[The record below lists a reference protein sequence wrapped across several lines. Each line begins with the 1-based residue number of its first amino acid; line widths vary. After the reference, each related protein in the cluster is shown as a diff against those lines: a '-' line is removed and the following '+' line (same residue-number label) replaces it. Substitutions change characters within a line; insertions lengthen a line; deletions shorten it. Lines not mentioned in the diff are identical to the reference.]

1 MIHVDPNWAEQ
12 IYSGYFVVN
21 MQKGIIGLGEITGQC
36 YRVKTSKKKKRNQ
49 DTKVPGTGA
58 QILGEGQEG

>member
-36 YRVKTSKKKKRNQ
+36 YRVKTSKKKKEI
-49 DTKVPGTGA
+49 KIPKF
-58 QILGEGQEG
+58 QEREHKY